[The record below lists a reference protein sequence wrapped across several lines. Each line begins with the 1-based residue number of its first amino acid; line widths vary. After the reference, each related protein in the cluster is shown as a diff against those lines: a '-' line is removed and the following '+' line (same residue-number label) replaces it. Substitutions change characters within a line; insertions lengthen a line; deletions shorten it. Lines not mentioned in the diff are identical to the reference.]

1 MYNIGLDVGTS
12 SCGWCVV
19 DENGKL
25 LKYKRKNMWG
35 VRLFSSANTAQ
46 ECRINRSTRRRYARR
61 RQRIMEL
68 RNIMVNMI
76 KNVDPN
82 FFERLDESFLWNEDK
97 SVKTDFLLF
106 DQKDYSDI
114 QFYKEY
120 PTVYHLRKYLMETHE
135 KADPRKIYLALH
147 HMLKYRGNFLYEGQK
162 IDAIESV
169 QDSFS
174 QLIYE
179 LSEQL
184 GLVYVYSE
192 KTFETIEEILKD
204 KSTKTNKKEEIVTIL
219 TKENWDKNS
228 EKLIFKVYNTN

>member
-76 KNVDPN
+76 ENVDPN
-82 FFERLDESFLWNEDK
+82 FFERLDESFFWNEDK

-114 QFYKEY
+114 QFYKEFK
-120 PTVYHLRKYLMETHE
+120 TKSRQDFT
-135 KADPRKIYLALH
+135 LA
-147 HMLKYRGNFLYEGQK
+147 YFFIR
-162 IDAIESV
+162 
-169 QDSFS
+169 
-174 QLIYE
+174 
-179 LSEQL
+179 
-184 GLVYVYSE
+184 
-192 KTFETIEEILKD
+192 
-204 KSTKTNKKEEIVTIL
+204 
-219 TKENWDKNS
+219 
-228 EKLIFKVYNTN
+228 